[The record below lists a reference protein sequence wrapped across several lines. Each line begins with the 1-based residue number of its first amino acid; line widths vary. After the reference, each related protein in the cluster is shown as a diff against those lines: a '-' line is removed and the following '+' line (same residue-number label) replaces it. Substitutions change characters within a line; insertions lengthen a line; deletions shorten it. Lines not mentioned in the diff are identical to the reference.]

1 MTNEQSSIV
10 TLDWATLSLGE
21 RIRYVEV
28 EGYVVL
34 PNLLSSEHISQLKA
48 QTAKLETK
56 AVDYSVHQQVRP
68 NIQFEGGAITE
79 LAAHPPAI
87 AFLKELMGEEIIL
100 MSYAYARSEPGH
112 PGISLHTDGQ
122 PYGSK
127 IFGFEGSCPWLVRV
141 LYYLDELT
149 PEVSPF
155 RVVPRSHL
163 SMHADANPYKRY
175 ESHPEERMVPVKSG
189 SAVLINHRVFHGN
202 FPNTG
207 TRSREML
214 AIAYR
219 PAWASPVAEVAAW
232 NQEEIDRLPQSVR
245 FVFGD
250 RNTRHW
256 DFGGGNKPPNMAKV
270 APGINPS
277 RWIRN

>member
-1 MTNEQSSIV
+1 MSNASIV
-10 TLDWATLSLGE
+10 AVDWTSLSLGE

-34 PNLLSSEHISQLKA
+34 PNLLSSGHIARLKA
-48 QTAKLETK
+48 QTAQLETR

-79 LAAHPPAI
+79 LAAYPPVI
-87 AFLKELMGEEIIL
+87 AFLRELMGEEIIL

-155 RVVPRSHL
+155 RVVPGSHL

-175 ESHPEERMVPVKSG
+175 ESHPEERMVPVKAG

-219 PAWASPVAEVAAW
+219 PAWASPVSEVAVW
-232 NQEEIDRLPQSVR
+232 NQEDIDRLPQSVR

-256 DFGGGNKPPNMAKV
+256 DFGGGNKPQNMAKV

-277 RWIRN
+277 RWTRN